1 MVTSVTYA
9 MKGRNI
15 LIRNGFKASLTRTPK
30 GENSGSCGYSI
41 YVPYN
46 TDKAQELLIQ
56 KGIKVLGRT
65 NRGTEV

>member
-15 LIRNGFKASLTRTPK
+15 LLKNGFKASLTRTPK

-46 TDKAQELLIQ
+46 TDKAEELLIR
-56 KGIKVLGRT
+56 KGIKILGRT
-65 NRGTEV
+65 SRRTAI